1 MVWNSYFRS
10 FNHTSGHLI
19 LTGSNKSKPFWRY
32 GGACN
37 AAAFLRHFVPADG
50 PEYAHLDIAGVMDT
64 APGCTDPSYLAKGM
78 TGRPCRTL
86 YTFCSNYF
94 Q

>member
-1 MVWNSYFRS
+1 MADIN
-10 FNHTSGHLI
+10 N
-19 LTGSNKSKPFWRY
+19 TGPRY

-64 APGCTDPSYLAKGM
+64 ATDLISGVMIFMSTGCTMLQGFWGA
-78 TGRPCRTL
+78 THTL
-86 YTFCSNYF
+86 SLSVRGYF
-94 Q
+94 HDFIFGS